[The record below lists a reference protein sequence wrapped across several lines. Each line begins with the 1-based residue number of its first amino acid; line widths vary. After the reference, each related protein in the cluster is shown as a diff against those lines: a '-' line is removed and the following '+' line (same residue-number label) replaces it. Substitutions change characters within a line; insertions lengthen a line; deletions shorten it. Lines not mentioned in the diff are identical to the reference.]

1 VHVFTFS
8 FITNPPQERVI
19 NESAAIISSVF
30 KENVNKVELD
40 VTNFHTDLSLKTRAN
55 NIDFWN
61 LLLSAQYHI
70 LKQVDCMICV

>member
-1 VHVFTFS
+1 MHVFTFS
-8 FITNPPQERVI
+8 FISNPPQERVR

-40 VTNFHTDLSLKTRAN
+40 VINFHTDLSLKTRAN

-61 LLLSAQYHI
+61 LLLSAQYLI

>member
-8 FITNPPQERVI
+8 FISNPPQERVR

-40 VTNFHTDLSLKTRAN
+40 VINFHTDLSLKTRAN

-61 LLLSAQYHI
+61 LLLSAQYLI